1 MEGSFE
7 TIASSLEALSQEYQ
21 TIAHN
26 LANVNTVGYK
36 RHCTAFT
43 EELQAQTGDS
53 STADTGTIE
62 PVLAIDYTQGALVQT
77 GRKLD
82 LALLGGG
89 MLVVESEAGPLYTR
103 NGALRV
109 STDGQ
114 LLNSAGQPV
123 AGETGFITIP
133 NTLSTS
139 SVHIAPDGSVS
150 AGGNE
155 LGKLRI
161 VEFDDPSVL
170 ISVGASCFS
179 APEGAGPMEA
189 TGTTVRQGY
198 QEAANV
204 DIVRELVALITVT
217 KLYEANLKSIQ
228 TTDEQMKTILQ
239 VAMS

>member
-139 SVHIAPDGSVS
+139 SVHIAPDGSVPS
-150 AGGNE
+150 QAHLSPAQAPNRRVRRSLGTDLGWRKLLQRAGGGRTDGGHRHN
-155 LGKLRI
+155 G
-161 VEFDDPSVL
+161 PAG
-170 ISVGASCFS
+170 ISGGSQRRHCARARRADYGHQAV
-179 APEGAGPMEA
+179 
-189 TGTTVRQGY
+189 
-198 QEAANV
+198 
-204 DIVRELVALITVT
+204 
-217 KLYEANLKSIQ
+217 
-228 TTDEQMKTILQ
+228 
-239 VAMS
+239 